1 MEVYGILGLLE
12 NIFVLSKSQDD
23 KRLALQQKFAYIL
36 SKKQNIT
43 LASVKDKL
51 YNQAL
56 MYYNQENYHSIR
68 QVLEEY
74 INYYENNTGLNNQ
87 NHDMINIII

>member
-1 MEVYGILGLLE
+1 MEVYGILSLLE

-74 INYYENNTGLNNQ
+74 INYYENNAGLNTQ